1 MIAYFDCFS
10 GISGDMTL
18 GAFCDL
24 GVPPDWLGKR
34 LAEDLGI
41 EAEISV
47 SRVRRKGIAASRAQ
61 VTAEEQSSSPR
72 HFADIAELLQNS
84 RLPGNVCWISLAV
97 FDRLAEAE
105 ARVHGCSR
113 QEVHF
118 HEVGAV
124 DAIVDIV
131 GTALCMDYLG
141 IGRTAASRIPLGR
154 GTVSCAHGT
163 LPVPAP
169 ATLEILKDVP
179 VYGTDTAA
187 EMVTPTG
194 AAIIR
199 TLAETF
205 GSAPDMC
212 ISATGYGA
220 GSREGEVLPNLLRVM
235 LGRASAANDRVMVL
249 ETSIDDMNPEVY
261 GYLQEKLTGAGAL
274 DAWMVP
280 VFMKKNRPGILL
292 QVLCPHSR
300 SQALMEQILTET
312 TTTGVRYYE
321 VSRRILERE
330 HVTVDT
336 VCGPVAAKQVTLP
349 DGRTRIVPEY
359 ESCRKVAKEANMPL
373 REVYELVL
381 RQHPGRT

>member
-10 GISGDMTL
+10 GISGDMAL

-24 GVPPDWLGKR
+24 GVPPAWLGER
-34 LAEDLGI
+34 LAADLGI

-47 SRVRRKGIAASRAQ
+47 RRVRRKGIAARQAT
-61 VTAEEQSSSPR
+61 VAANEPAAGPR
-72 HFADIAELLQNS
+72 HFADIAELLENS
-84 RLPGNVCWISLAV
+84 RLPGNVCRISLEI

-131 GTALCMDYLG
+131 GAALCVDYLQ
-141 IGRTAASRIPLGR
+141 IERVAASRIPLGR

-187 EMVTPTG
+187 ELVTPTG

-212 ISATGYGA
+212 ISGTGYGA
-220 GSREGEVLPNLLRVM
+220 GSREGDVLPNLLRVM
-235 LGRASAANDRVMVL
+235 LGRAPGAGERVMMV
-249 ETSIDDMNPEVY
+249 ETCIDDMNPEVY
-261 GYLQEKLTGAGAL
+261 GYLQEQLTGAGAL
-274 DAWMVP
+274 DVWMVP
-280 VFMKKNRPGILL
+280 VFMKKNRPGTLL

-300 SQALMEQILTET
+300 SQAMVEQILAET

-321 VSRRILERE
+321 VSRRILHRKP
-330 HVTVDT
+330 VTVET
-336 VCGPVAAKQVTLP
+336 GCGPVAAKQVTLP

-359 ESCRKVAKEANMPL
+359 EACRRVAREAGMPL
-373 REVYELVL
+373 REVYHMVV
-381 RQHPGRT
+381 RQSPGRT